1 LKKAIKK
8 NISASVRQKLLNLSL
23 ERPENFQLLL
33 TKYAF
38 ERFLYRLSKNSACG
52 DFVLKGAFLFELWKE
67 VPYRATKDIDFLGY
81 GSAALDRL
89 RRVFVSICQERV
101 EDDGLIFDTDSIALE
116 VIREEQAYGGMRIRL
131 TAYLQQARIRLQF
144 DVGFGDVIIPEADE
158 VEFPVLLD
166 MPAPRIKAYS
176 RYSFVSE
183 KFHTISYHGMANSRM
198 KDYYEL
204 FLLARFFEFQGN
216 LLAKAISV
224 TFERRNTLIR
234 EEIPLGLSK
243 AFMKE
248 STKQRMWKSFLER
261 IGENPRNLTLET
273 AVKTLQGFL
282 APATT
287 ALYNKENFFLHW
299 NPGGPWASS

>member
-1 LKKAIKK
+1 M
-8 NISASVRQKLLNLSL
+8 SASVHQKLMNLSL
-23 ERPENFQLLL
+23 ERRENFQLLL
-33 TKYAF
+33 TRYAL

-52 DFVLKGAFLFELWKE
+52 DFVLKGAFLFEIWKD
-67 VPYRATKDIDFLGY
+67 VPYRATRDIDFLGY

-89 RRVFVSICQERV
+89 RKVFVSICQERV
-101 EDDGLIFDTDSIALE
+101 EDDGLIFDADSIALE
-116 VIREEQAYGGMRIRL
+116 IIREEQDYGGMRIRL
-131 TAYLQQARIRLQF
+131 TTYLGQARIRLQF
-144 DVGFGDVIIPEADE
+144 DVGFGDVIIPDAEE

-183 KFHTISYHGMANSRM
+183 KFHTISYHGMANSRL
-198 KDYYEL
+198 KDYYDL

-216 LLAKAISV
+216 LLAQAISM

-243 AFMKE
+243 AFVKE

-273 AVKTLQGFL
+273 AVKTLQEFL
-282 APATT
+282 VPPTT
-287 ALYNKENFFLHW
+287 ALFSKNNFSMHW
-299 NPGGPWASS
+299 NPGGPWTTT